1 MLIVDCDDYVMNVR
15 QLYRWKRPWPMLP
28 WMLQSCVEI
37 YDVALLMLHL
47 DVVVRLNVL
56 SWFLNHN
63 RLGVVWNLC
72 EYNDI

>member
-1 MLIVDCDDYVMNVR
+1 
-15 QLYRWKRPWPMLP
+15 MLP